1 MIIDSSIVVMG
12 SQNWSGQGVSTNRDA
27 SLVIHN
33 ADAAKYWGQ
42 IFDHDWKNMVEA
54 GGLD

>member
-1 MIIDSSIVVMG
+1 VVG

-27 SLVIHN
+27 SLIIHN
-33 ADAAKYWGQ
+33 ADAAKYLRQ